1 MQMPIVKVA
10 ASVYDQVLTVAN
22 LAQPVVRFA
31 RRTAVVFGASGATI
45 WLLWFFPDSGRAAM
59 IVVSILGLFLLMIPC
74 AVQFFFSV
82 ALGQFLDLP
91 KQLVTK
97 ASEGAG
103 YASDATQSLR
113 STDSAHGPRLVRLG
127 RALYRLANTGFET
140 KGMVL
145 GAAAAVRLVNPFV
158 LLGVLA
164 TGTAGVLLVAIAL
177 VGILFRL
184 F

>member
-1 MQMPIVKVA
+1 MTVVRVA
-10 ASVYDQVLTVAN
+10 SSVYNQVLTVAN

-31 RRTAVVFGASGATI
+31 RRTAVVFGVSGVAV
-45 WLLWFFPDSGRAAM
+45 WLLWFFPDSGRATM
-59 IVVSILGLFLLMIPC
+59 IGLSVIGLMLLMVPA
-74 AVQFFFSV
+74 AVQLFFSA
-82 ALGQFLDLP
+82 ALAEFLDLP
-91 KQLVTK
+91 KHLVAT

-103 YASDATQSLR
+103 HASDATQSLR
-113 STDSAHGPRLVRLG
+113 STDVAPRPRFLRLG
-127 RALYRLANTGFET
+127 RALYRLANTGFEA

-164 TGTAGVLLVAIAL
+164 TGVAGGFLVMIAL
-177 VGILFRL
+177 VGILLRL

>member
-1 MQMPIVKVA
+1 MIKVA

-31 RRTAVVFGASGATI
+31 RRTAVVFGVSGVAV
-45 WLLWFFPDSGRAAM
+45 WLLWFFPDSGRAVM
-59 IVVSILGLFLLMIPC
+59 IGLSVIGLALLMIPA
-74 AVQFFFSV
+74 AVQLFFSA
-82 ALGQFLDLP
+82 ALGEFLDLP
-91 KQLVTK
+91 KHLVAK
-97 ASEGAG
+97 ASEGVAH
-103 YASDATQSLR
+103 ASDATQSLR
-113 STDSAHGPRLVRLG
+113 STDVARGPRLVRLG
-127 RALYRLANTGFET
+127 RALYRLANTGFEA

-145 GAAAAVRLVNPFV
+145 GTAAAVRLVNPFV

-164 TGTAGVLLVAIAL
+164 TGVAGSLLVAIAL